1 MARGYDGSGIMKKEC
16 EANKKYGEAI
26 LRSLEYQSKHP
37 FNKGD
42 GKKLMK
48 IINKIWG
55 TDGK

>member
-1 MARGYDGSGIMKKEC
+1 MKKEC